1 MNHSCQSIVPVLF
14 RVAEGEATPDEAMR
28 TARHLSDC
36 TACRILLARERR
48 LAAML
53 DDGLDD
59 PLQVGEDFV
68 RAVMDTLPQGPPP
81 RPRRKRRERRALKL
95 ASVAGLIGLARLL
108 AAVQGATEIPNGTV
122 WSLIPRL
129 DAPLADGTAEATQR
143 LGGLLLTALD
153 RLAAGLP
160 LLGELPVSGLA
171 AGLAFVPVALL
182 ATLVSVSAIAL
193 AMRGILRTPSSE
205 SA

>member
-1 MNHSCQSIVPVLF
+1 MNHSCQSIAPVLY

-53 DDGLDD
+53 DEGLDD

-81 RPRRKRRERRALKL
+81 RPRRRRRARRALKL
-95 ASVAGLIGLARLL
+95 ASLLGLVGLGRLVAAM
-108 AAVQGATEIPNGTV
+108 QGATELPNGTV
-122 WSLIPRL
+122 WSLMPEL
-129 DAPLADGTAEATQR
+129 DAPFADGTAEATQR
-143 LGGLLLTALD
+143 LGGLLLTALG

-160 LLGELPVSGLA
+160 LPGELPVAGLA
-171 AGLAFVPVALL
+171 AGLVFVPAVLFCA
-182 ATLVSVSAIAL
+182 LVSASAIAL
-193 AMRGILRTPSSE
+193 AMRGILRAPSSG